1 MLIKDYPPM
10 PLDQIPTWAESN
22 QRQLGV
28 PDRARAGPAGG
39 EISPQESTATESAN
53 SHNALSRSTA
63 LAFNGHDLTVSFWNI
78 PTVIPY

>member
-28 PDRARAGPAGG
+28 PDRARAGPQVKKFRRKNQQ
-39 EISPQESTATESAN
+39 PQNPPTATMRSVE
-53 SHNALSRSTA
+53 AL
-63 LAFNGHDLTVSFWNI
+63 L
-78 PTVIPY
+78 